1 MLTELIDK
9 IDCHPELMMAL
20 GEQLG
25 NLSTTVLAQESS
37 KCISLMTPL
46 EMIAGSDDAV
56 VRDKAIEALNKV
68 SQKLPTGQIETY
80 FLEMCKRLKKA
91 DVYASR
97 IAASM
102 LYANVYPRIES

>member
-25 NLSTTVLAQESS
+25 NLSTTVLANESS

-46 EMIAGSDDAV
+46 EMIAGSDDAI

-68 SQKLPTGQIETY
+68 SQKLPTIQIENNY
-80 FLEMCKRLKKA
+80 LEMCKKLKKT
-91 DVYASR
+91 DMYASR
-97 IAASM
+97 IAASQ
-102 LYANVYPRIES
+102 LYANVYPRLVS